1 MANSNDEALKLLE
14 SHIGEPVTLGLYI
27 RSLREA
33 EEMTQQRFAEKL
45 GISVQHLSNVENGR
59 KQVSVERAEAWAAIL
74 GFPEEMFVLL
84 ALQDQFERVGL
95 RGYSIT
101 VEKAS

>member
-1 MANSNDEALKLLE
+1 MARTNDESLKKLE
-14 SHIGEPVTLGLYI
+14 SHIGEPVTLALYI

-33 EEMTQQRFAEKL
+33 EGLTQQQFAEKL

-59 KQVSVERAEAWAAIL
+59 KQVSVERADAWARML

-95 RGYSIT
+95 QGYSIS